1 MDNIHVLK
9 FGGTSVS
16 SPDVRAHAVA
26 QVLSKRASGKAVVV
40 VVSAMGRAGAPYATD
55 TLLALFGDSQPT
67 GHTKYQLV
75 CLPMISYRA
84 AVPRKRSPVLRQAS

>member
-55 TLLALFGDSQPT
+55 TLLALFGD
-67 GHTKYQLV
+67 
-75 CLPMISYRA
+75 
-84 AVPRKRSPVLRQAS
+84 